1 MPCLRARVF
10 VWALQRRLRR
20 TKRPACAAAVCH
32 PKTRTVNLQD
42 VRRRSGVAGC
52 WRASEHELMHRA
64 RADLP
69 GLEAPGKAG
78 KMAGKPGMVQETPAD
93 RPEKIPPVDFK
104 YTSPFPPRGSG

>member
-1 MPCLRARVF
+1 
-10 VWALQRRLRR
+10 
-20 TKRPACAAAVCH
+20 
-32 PKTRTVNLQD
+32 
-42 VRRRSGVAGC
+42 
-52 WRASEHELMHRA
+52 MHRA

-69 GLEAPGKAG
+69 GLEAPGKAE